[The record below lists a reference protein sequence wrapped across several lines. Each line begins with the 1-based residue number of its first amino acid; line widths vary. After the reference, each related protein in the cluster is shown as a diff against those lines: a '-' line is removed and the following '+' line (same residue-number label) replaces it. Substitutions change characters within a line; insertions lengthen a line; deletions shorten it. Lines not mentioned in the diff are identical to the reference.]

1 MLRSWRLIIERGEV
15 GRNRAAWSGK
25 TLLQGQT
32 QTKLNQTKHRGS
44 VSCLFSFTFGPSR
57 AVCLVYLG
65 YYVFSQITKVS
76 DQWTDR
82 GVFCEDRE
90 RDPVSELVI
99 AWNSEIAHPSELL
112 WKIWNE
118 EKGEWNSCL
127 LKIQISPPYLFSL
140 SWEFFLSDSEETVKL
155 IPSKTIWLL
164 AIFMI
169 YICRSYFCVFQI
181 ALIECILLE
190 NGNDIAEHL
199 HKPH

>member
-1 MLRSWRLIIERGEV
+1 MLRSWRLIIEHGKV
-15 GRNRAAWSGK
+15 GCNRAAWSGK

-44 VSCLFSFTFGPSR
+44 VSSLFSFTFGPSR

-90 RDPVSELVI
+90 RDPVSGLVI

-112 WKIWNE
+112 WKIWYE
-118 EKGEWNSCL
+118 EKGEWKLSSKNPDITTL
-127 LKIQISPPYLFSL
+127 PLFSVL
-140 SWEFFLSDSEETVKL
+140 R
-155 IPSKTIWLL
+155 
-164 AIFMI
+164 IFSL
-169 YICRSYFCVFQI
+169 R
-181 ALIECILLE
+181 LW
-190 NGNDIAEHL
+190 GNWN
-199 HKPH
+199 